1 MWQITWMLGL
11 LPDWFWTLVLW
22 AGIASIGGSYLL
34 AKIPVVGQYK
44 FPLRLGGVIALLI
57 GVYFQGV
64 IANEEKWQAR
74 VKELEAKLAIA
85 ENRSHEENVKI
96 EEKIVNKTKVIKQ
109 KGDDIIKYIDREVV
123 KKEEVIKYV
132 ENCPLP
138 KDVLD
143 IHNAATKL
151 NRTEGDKK

>member
-22 AGIASIGGSYLL
+22 AGVGSIGISYLL
-34 AKIPVVGQYK
+34 AKIPVIGQYK
-44 FPLRLGGVIALLI
+44 FPLRLGGVIALLV

-64 IANEEKWQAR
+64 IANEEKWQVR
-74 VKELEAKLAIA
+74 VKELEEKLAIA

-96 EEKIVNKTKVIKQ
+96 EEKVVTKTKVIKQ
-109 KGDDIIKYIDREVV
+109 KAEEIIKYIDRNNEI
-123 KKEEVIKYV
+123 IKYV

-138 KDVLD
+138 KEAIE
-143 IHNAATKL
+143 IHNAAAKM
-151 NRTEGDKK
+151 NRTEGEKK